1 MLDHPYFENP
11 FVISAAVFFLLFTVV
26 VVLLI
31 RQGCDD
37 EPRRHNPPQ
46 AIQMTPMNLAT
57 LAVVSS
63 PVLDFVAALAPG
75 QHRVVIQ
82 LEIQVSFTDY

>member
-46 AIQMTPMNLAT
+46 ADQMTPMNIA
-57 LAVVSS
+57 

-75 QHRVVIQ
+75 HHRVVIQ
-82 LEIQVSFTDY
+82 LRIQVSCTDY